1 MTRPSLDVETHMGRK
16 ETFQSAMIPC
26 EEPGPQ
32 LYARHPAQGHMLSAR
47 LLFSE

>member
-1 MTRPSLDVETHMGRK
+1 MTRPSLDVETHMERK

-32 LYARHPAQGHMLSAR
+32 LICPGPCAGAHPKCSIII
-47 LLFSE
+47 